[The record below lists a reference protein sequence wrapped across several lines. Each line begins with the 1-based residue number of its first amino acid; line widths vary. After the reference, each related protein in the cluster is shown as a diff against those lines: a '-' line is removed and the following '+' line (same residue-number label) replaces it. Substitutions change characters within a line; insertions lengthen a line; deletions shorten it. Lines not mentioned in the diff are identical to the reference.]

1 MLQRVLDDGEVQAP
15 DEDGREQHRVRGAQP
30 CAHGREHTRVVLFGP
45 MAEVREPTLEDLT
58 ALTCAATP
66 HFAFQIR
73 ARVRDLVRDLPDG
86 HPVRTARGGADRDA
100 GAARALDLDRRRGA
114 DRVVPANRLG
124 DVKSHRPARAAT

>member
-1 MLQRVLDDGEVQAP
+1 M
-15 DEDGREQHRVRGAQP
+15 
-30 CAHGREHTRVVLFGP
+30 VLFGP

-86 HPVRTARGGADRDA
+86 HPVRTRGEEQIAM
-100 GAARALDLDRRRGA
+100 LE
-114 DRVVPANRLG
+114 RLG
-124 DVKSHRPARAAT
+124 RSTSIAAEGPIESSRRIGWETVKSHRPARAAT